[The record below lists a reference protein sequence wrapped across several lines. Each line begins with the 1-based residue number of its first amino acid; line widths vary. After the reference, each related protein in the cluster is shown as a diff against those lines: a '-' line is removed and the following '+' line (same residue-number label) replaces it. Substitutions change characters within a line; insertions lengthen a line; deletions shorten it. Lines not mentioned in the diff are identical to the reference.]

1 MEELRKTRAE
11 KRATPPPP
19 LSFNALSFNAAPQ
32 SPGASASS
40 GDRREGGAVQ
50 PGTVC
55 HVLLSVDAVA
65 GTAQPSVG
73 ETRNGAAAG
82 PQPPNTGEKQ
92 TLLVVSPRGLT

>member
-1 MEELRKTRAE
+1 M
-11 KRATPPPP
+11 
-19 LSFNALSFNAAPQ
+19 
-32 SPGASASS
+32 
-40 GDRREGGAVQ
+40 Q

-55 HVLLSVDAVA
+55 HVLLSLDAVA

>member
-1 MEELRKTRAE
+1 MPSLPPP
-11 KRATPPPP
+11 TPPPP
-19 LSFNALSFNAAPQ
+19 TLFQGPPGRSRDAAAPQ

-40 GDRREGGAVQ
+40 GNRREAGAVQ

-65 GTAQPSVG
+65 GNAQPSVG

-82 PQPPNTGEKQ
+82 PQPPNTGEEQ
-92 TLLVVSPRGLT
+92 TLLVVSQRGLT